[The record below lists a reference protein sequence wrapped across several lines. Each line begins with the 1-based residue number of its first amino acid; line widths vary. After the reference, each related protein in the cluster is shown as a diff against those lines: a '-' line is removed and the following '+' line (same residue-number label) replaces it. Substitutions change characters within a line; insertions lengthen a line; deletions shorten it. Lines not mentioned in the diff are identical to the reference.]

1 MGDRQFSHLLKDNTP
16 CLPPKLCI
24 RILFSFSWE
33 SCDAQ
38 KKLKTKVMQ
47 SFYSGG
53 GAGEDGGK
61 QGVLWEMCKW
71 RILFISKLSTAQRIS
86 DQGFCLRIQNE
97 GEYSSK
103 SYLSEGVICV
113 EEFQTDFME
122 LFCLLLPSFQMMQN
136 FMFSHPQVGT
146 FLCK

>member
-1 MGDRQFSHLLKDNTP
+1 
-16 CLPPKLCI
+16 
-24 RILFSFSWE
+24 
-33 SCDAQ
+33 
-38 KKLKTKVMQ
+38 MQ
-47 SFYSGG
+47 SFYLGG
-53 GAGEDGGK
+53 GAGDDGGK

-103 SYLSEGVICV
+103 SYLSESVICV

-122 LFCLLLPSFQMMQN
+122 LFCLLLSSFQMM
-136 FMFSHPQVGT
+136 
-146 FLCK
+146 